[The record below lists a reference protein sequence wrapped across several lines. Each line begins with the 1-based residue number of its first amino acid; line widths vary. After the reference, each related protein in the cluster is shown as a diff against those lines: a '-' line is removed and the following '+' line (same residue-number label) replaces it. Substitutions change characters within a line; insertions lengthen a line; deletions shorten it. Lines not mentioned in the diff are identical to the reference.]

1 MVRSATA
8 KLNLIETHV
17 KLNMQIG
24 NHKIHE
30 SPREVGFSRTFL
42 WADIALVDF
51 TSCFGYSANN

>member
-30 SPREVGFSRTFL
+30 SPREVGFSRAFF
-42 WADIALVDF
+42 V
-51 TSCFGYSANN
+51 G

>member
-1 MVRSATA
+1 MVRSATT

-30 SPREVGFSRTFL
+30 SPREVGFSRAFCGL
-42 WADIALVDF
+42 M
-51 TSCFGYSANN
+51 SP